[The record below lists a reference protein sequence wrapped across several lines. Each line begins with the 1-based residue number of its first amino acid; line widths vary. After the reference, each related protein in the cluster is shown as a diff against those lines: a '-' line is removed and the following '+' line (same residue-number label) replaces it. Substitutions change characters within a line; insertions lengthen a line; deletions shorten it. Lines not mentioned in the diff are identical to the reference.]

1 MRSSYNTAH
10 LHFHSWVKDY
20 VVFDA
25 GYSDVGFISSSQQG
39 CSTLSVQIGAK
50 LKKTCSPTEIDHIN
64 TYSCVKWSL
73 EPIIIVSQ
81 DYQRVSTALE
91 TATAGFSSDTKTG
104 FKQLKNSQ
112 KAIYNSI
119 FCLDPM
125 ATATECAVRSVRSK
139 MQNMWSNDNWKRNA
153 DVKDGPLPIS
163 HNIALMTRDVELFFK
178 IRPHPEVQWA
188 YPSATG
194 QF

>member
-1 MRSSYNTAH
+1 MRRSYNTAH
-10 LHFHSWVKDY
+10 LHFRSWVKDY

-64 TYSCVKWSL
+64 THSCVKWSL
-73 EPIIIVSQ
+73 KPIIIVSQ

-91 TATAGFSSDTKTG
+91 TATAGFSSDTKTV

-119 FCLDPM
+119 FWLDPM

-139 MQNMWSNDNWKRNA
+139 MQNM
-153 DVKDGPLPIS
+153 
-163 HNIALMTRDVELFFK
+163 
-178 IRPHPEVQWA
+178 
-188 YPSATG
+188 
-194 QF
+194 